1 MKLSSSSLHQ
11 SLFCHMKT
19 FDCNN
24 ARSGDLFPL
33 FPHRLCSARDHFTPF
48 RMVKIYHSNADIQNV
63 LFLYVVASHCSTLHD
78 PQCTCPIE
86 WSFLCSFTIFTR
98 QKKTINVEDAA
109 ILEHLLK
116 PKGCK
121 TFTFH
126 PMMINTLGKVPVYSF
141 DVCDHIPSWCT
152 SPFYLVYGAAWETYG
167 QRKTSGKKQKN
178 QPMSNK
184 DCSAFLS
191 TGSRTFFTVFQ

>member
-1 MKLSSSSLHQ
+1 MIFLALMIIVRDFAERYRSSLLWMHFSDCLSQKFSLLHSVKKRVMIAMKLSSSSLHQ

-98 QKKTINVEDAA
+98 QKKKPST
-109 ILEHLLK
+109 LK
-116 PKGCK
+116 
-121 TFTFH
+121 TRRFWS
-126 PMMINTLGKVPVYSF
+126 IS
-141 DVCDHIPSWCT
+141 
-152 SPFYLVYGAAWETYG
+152 
-167 QRKTSGKKQKN
+167 
-178 QPMSNK
+178 
-184 DCSAFLS
+184 
-191 TGSRTFFTVFQ
+191 